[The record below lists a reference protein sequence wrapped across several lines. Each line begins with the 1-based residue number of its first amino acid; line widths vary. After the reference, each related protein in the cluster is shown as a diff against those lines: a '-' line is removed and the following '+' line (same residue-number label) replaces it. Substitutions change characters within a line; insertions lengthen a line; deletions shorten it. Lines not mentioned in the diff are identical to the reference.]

1 MKPFLS
7 LLAFFIFTTTL
18 AASDTVYSYFN
29 RGWKPCDKD
38 SAVYVGKQW
47 KQDDVWKRRDVRVK
61 TNILQ
66 MEGDF
71 LDKEGKTRVGTFT
84 WYDEKGNRTSTTAY
98 DMGKKVSADY
108 YYESGKKRGH
118 ISFDENGTASTQTGW
133 DEDGVEIKGYIVE
146 QEATFPGGIQGWIKY
161 LTRNL
166 RASTAV
172 DAGARRGKHTV
183 WVQFAVDVDGSV
195 SDIHAVQEPRG
206 CKPCTVEAI
215 RVITLGPNWVPAI
228 QLNKTVKY
236 NAVQPITFLVSEE

>member
-1 MKPFLS
+1 MKLFFS
-7 LLAFFIFTTTL
+7 LLSFFIFTTTF

-47 KQDDVWKRRDVRVK
+47 KQDDVWEHRDYWVK
-61 TNILQ
+61 TNVLQ
-66 MEGDF
+66 MEGAY

-84 WYDEKGNRTSTTAY
+84 WYDEKGNRTSNTAY

-118 ISFDENGTASTQTGW
+118 ISYDENGTATTQTGW

-146 QEATFPGGIQGWIKY
+146 QEATFPGGLQGWIKY

-166 RASTAV
+166 NVNVAV
-172 DAGARRGKHTV
+172 DAGAKRGKYTV
-183 WVQFAVDVDGSV
+183 RVQFVVDTDGAV
-195 SDIHAVQEPRG
+195 SDVYPVEVPKG
-206 CKPCTVEAI
+206 CKPCAVEAI
-215 RVITLGPNWVPAI
+215 RVITLGPNWVPAV
-228 QLNKTVKY
+228 QYNKVVKY
-236 NAVQPITFLVSEE
+236 NAVQAITFQVSEE